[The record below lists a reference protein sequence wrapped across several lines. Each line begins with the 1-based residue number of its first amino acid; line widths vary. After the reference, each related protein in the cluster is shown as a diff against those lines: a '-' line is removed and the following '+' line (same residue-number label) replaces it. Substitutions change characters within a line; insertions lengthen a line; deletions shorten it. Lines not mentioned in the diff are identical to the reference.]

1 MTSHV
6 CQLIEVVA
14 KNISMAR
21 TSDSAKAEDVGGSSD
36 NVIGQTLLRKLSNE
50 WREFFSVSAS
60 GNLLRLW
67 SQVAGEIPDAYLH

>member
-6 CQLIEVVA
+6 CQLIDIVA
-14 KNISMAR
+14 ERLSKET
-21 TSDSAKAEDVGGSSD
+21 TSTKTEDNTEDDGASD
-36 NVIGQTLLRKLSNE
+36 NEVGQTLLRKLSNE

-67 SQVAGEIPDAYLH
+67 PQVAGET

>member
-14 KNISMAR
+14 KNLVQEA
-21 TSDSAKAEDVGGSSD
+21 TSAKAEDNAGDGGSSD

-67 SQVAGEIPDAYLH
+67 SQVAGRI

>member
-14 KNISMAR
+14 QRLSKET
-21 TSDSAKAEDVGGSSD
+21 TSTKTGDNREDDD
-36 NVIGQTLLRKLSNE
+36 NVVGQTLLRKLSNE

-67 SQVAGEIPDAYLH
+67 PQVTGETRRLPC